1 MTIVAEKRALNI
13 LSVSSEFLFD
23 RYVRVGEQKR
33 KIFREDLSVKY
44 ETMKEIV
51 YRENMKMK
59 LCAKRMAIVVENVA
73 LIILSVFGGV
83 LCDSLSIFKTE

>member
-1 MTIVAEKRALNI
+1 MTIVAGKRALII

-44 ETMKEIV
+44 ETMREIA
-51 YRENMKMK
+51 YRKKTKMNR
-59 LCAKRMAIVVENVA
+59 CAKHVEIITEKMAHGVRN
-73 LIILSVFGGV
+73 VFG
-83 LCDSLSIFKTE
+83 E

>member
-1 MTIVAEKRALNI
+1 MREIAC
-13 LSVSSEFLFD
+13 
-23 RYVRVGEQKR
+23 R
-33 KIFREDLSVKY
+33 K
-44 ETMKEIV
+44 
-51 YRENMKMK
+51 NMKMK